1 MITIH
6 SNSQGSYGI
15 QHFIL
20 DDINDLYELNKRP
33 SLKPGSTIF
42 VIKTSKYY
50 MLNGKKQWIEINPYN
65 MGSSNGGSVDG
76 GNPSD
81 PKDEIYDGGSIDGSD
96 PE

>member
-50 MLNGKKQWIEINPYN
+50 MLNGKKSWIEIQPYGTGN
-65 MGSSNGGSVDG
+65 SSNGGSGSSG
-76 GNPSD
+76 GSLDNG
-81 PKDEIYDGGSIDGSD
+81 IYDGGSIDGSD
-96 PE
+96 PI